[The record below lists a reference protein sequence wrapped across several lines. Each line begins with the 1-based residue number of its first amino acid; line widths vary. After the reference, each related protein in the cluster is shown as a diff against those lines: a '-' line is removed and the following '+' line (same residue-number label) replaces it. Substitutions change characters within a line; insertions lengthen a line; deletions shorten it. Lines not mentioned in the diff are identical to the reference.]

1 MSVKIAVAQL
11 ELSTSAPAENVRKMN
26 ESIVEAASNGAQL
39 IVLPEL
45 ANSGYAFKDLAE
57 ARRNAIEIKGPEV
70 AHWVDLAR
78 EHDVAIVTG
87 VALVEGQALRNSS
100 IIIDGGGVLGKYDK
114 AHLWNNEPDYFIAG
128 DASPVVVD
136 TALGKIGTMV
146 CYDVEFPEWV
156 RIAKLQGAQILALPT
171 NWPDTGLPRNPTPM
185 EVVRVQAAASQNKMV
200 IAACD
205 RTGDENGVTWV
216 SSSVIVDENGLI
228 QTLASSATQQIL
240 YAELDLPTDNA
251 ISPRNDVLKDRRTD
265 LYSGLN

>member
-1 MSVKIAVAQL
+1 MSVRIAIAQL

-114 AHLWNNEPDYFIAG
+114 AHLWNSEPDYFIAG
-128 DASPVVVD
+128 DKV
-136 TALGKIGTMV
+136 IGFAV
-146 CYDVEFPEWV
+146 P
-156 RIAKLQGAQILALPT
+156 
-171 NWPDTGLPRNPTPM
+171 
-185 EVVRVQAAASQNKMV
+185 
-200 IAACD
+200 
-205 RTGDENGVTWV
+205 
-216 SSSVIVDENGLI
+216 
-228 QTLASSATQQIL
+228 
-240 YAELDLPTDNA
+240 
-251 ISPRNDVLKDRRTD
+251 
-265 LYSGLN
+265 